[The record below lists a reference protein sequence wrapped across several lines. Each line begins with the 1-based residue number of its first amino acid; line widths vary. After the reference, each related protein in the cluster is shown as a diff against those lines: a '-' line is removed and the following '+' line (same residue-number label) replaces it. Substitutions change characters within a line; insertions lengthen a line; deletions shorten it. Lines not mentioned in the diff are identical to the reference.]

1 MTTQEIMEQLNHSI
15 SYMFDELTKPA
26 PALEQTP
33 ATAAPS
39 AEDYGFPPEPGKLFL
54 EVH

>member
-1 MTTQEIMEQLNHSI
+1 MTIEQILEELNHSI
-15 SYMFDELTKPA
+15 TYMFEELTKPA
-26 PALEQTP
+26 PAP
-33 ATAAPS
+33 APAPAHAT